1 MTFTPLTLD
10 LNEYGILSGQLYQPE
25 VHSVGQLDQSVNF
38 RKDARLV
45 ILLHGW
51 GADSGDLA
59 PLAPSLLSPVSV
71 ASDDISSANHS
82 SFGGAVFVPD
92 APNICSA
99 NPFGRQWF
107 ELSDPAFG
115 IGRNASACLQ
125 TAEFIAA
132 MLDALSMRMGYASD
146 QIVLGGF
153 SQGGMVSLTAGVGYE
168 KPLAGLFCLSGAWLT
183 SEQICYQPR
192 NLSVFLAHGML
203 DPVVPFACIKQA
215 EADLQKAGLTPQTL
229 EREHMAHGIDPETI
243 DALAQ
248 FIASL

>member
-1 MTFTPLTLD
+1 MNMEFYLDNYINPKCTLWNI
-10 LNEYGILSGQLYQPE
+10 LNRVSI
-25 VHSVGQLDQSVNF
+25 F

-51 GADSGDLA
+51 GADGSDLA

-71 ASDDISSANHS
+71 ASEDISSANHS

-183 SEQICYQPR
+183 SEQICHQPR

-203 DPVVPFACIKQA
+203 DSVVPFACIKQA
-215 EADLQKAGLTPQTL
+215 EADLKKAGLTPQTL
-229 EREHMAHGIDPETI
+229 QREHMAHGIDPETI
-243 DALAQ
+243 DALAR

>member
-1 MTFTPLTLD
+1 MTFMPLELD
-10 LNEYGILSGQLYQPE
+10 LNKYGILSGQLYHPE
-25 VHSVGQLDQSVNF
+25 VHSVGQLEQSANF

-51 GADSGDLA
+51 GADGSDLA
-59 PLAPSLLSPVSV
+59 PLAPSLLSQASV
-71 ASDDISSANHS
+71 ASEDTSSANHS

-107 ELSDPAFG
+107 ELSDPASG

-132 MLDALSMRMGYASD
+132 MLDALSMRIGYASD
-146 QIVLGGF
+146 QIILGGF

-183 SEQICYQPR
+183 SEQTCHQPKG
-192 NLSVFLAHGML
+192 LPVFLAHGVL
-203 DPVVPFACIKQA
+203 DPVVPFACITQA
-215 EADLQKAGLTPQTL
+215 EADLKKVGLTPQTL
-229 EREHMAHGIDPETI
+229 HREHMAHGIDPETI
-243 DALAQ
+243 DALAR